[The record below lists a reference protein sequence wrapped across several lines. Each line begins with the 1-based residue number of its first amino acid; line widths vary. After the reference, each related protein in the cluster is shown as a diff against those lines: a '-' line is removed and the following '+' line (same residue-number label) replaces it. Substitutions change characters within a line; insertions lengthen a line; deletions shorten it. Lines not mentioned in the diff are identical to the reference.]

1 MVYKSFEKLLGKFPY
16 FLNKNKDSN
25 FSKSETVFNEEFK
38 EIYNN
43 LYDVY
48 LESKLNK
55 HVLIWK
61 EQEAPYEYD
70 MCFHVSL
77 PDLKSVKITRHYWT
91 TIIQETIGDDGSV
104 QKVETRQEMHEDI
117 YTETYEYDE
126 HINKFEYLHSSFA
139 ETIIPKDKYTIS
151 VETWDEYTTIKGF
164 PENNT
169 IENNEYDHD
178 TSLDHFGNIFKFPRR
193 TYQQVEPEDY
203 PNTVPAYDNQLTE
216 DDYHYLQ
223 RLLYYASHL
232 QDTPLPVLEIFKL
245 FSLTDVQLLNRSRL
259 ICRMIDTSR
268 HQKEGVYNR
277 DWRELR
283 WEHKDGWCN
292 GNEEDLFL
300 FATVNNNNLLEGQK
314 FNFTFQILNSLGEQ
328 ANNTK
333 NYNLITESII
343 DESEKPW
350 VIVPYKD
357 NQLFQDGL
365 YLYSDK
371 KWVLTTNDINNEDC
385 TFIFKCFSSIEDAQD
400 DINTNNGNF
409 IIHDTDI
416 VSDEIYITVRGC
428 NSADWYVSATD
439 GDDSNTGTS
448 KTDAFKTIHQ
458 ALQHIEGEKNI
469 ISVLDGVYSLPE
481 AETITENTTIVSCP
495 DYNPRIQCNYPVFF
509 RVGQNVSLTLKNIRL
524 NYKCCSLYSSFTV
537 FKNNNNLNYPL
548 NVRVAGKFCLI
559 STGIVL
565 DTPLTD
571 EWVVLHNYQI
581 KGCLVKSDGE
591 SPDEYTT
598 YYKGNS
604 CVEEDTLNINKSKN
618 SLTGEKVKLLKNDT
632 VVSEATVDENG
643 VFSFTV
649 NSGVD
654 VGSANYQVVY
664 NESEVFCNSTS
675 ENITMNVVK
684 TTPEVILE
692 TYVFY
697 IGVNERLHIPF
708 KVKVDTDT
716 KITGEQLYVTL
727 ENDAGVIDEA
737 VIAFESDN
745 TATGKF
751 TFTSATVGTNNLKIK
766 VQGNVYINTVD
777 ENIQVIVEKITR
789 ELVDGATTLNDGFY
803 FVETLPEDLTQ
814 YNTDDMIVTLDNTGE
829 NTLYI
834 TDTEEDTPTN
844 LTDDDEVWID
854 STSELQQLIRDK
866 KTEE

>member
-232 QDTPLPVLEIFKL
+232 QDTPLSVLEIFKL

-428 NSADWYVSATD
+428 NSADWYVDAENGNDTNN
-439 GDDSNTGTS
+439 GNS
-448 KTDAFKTIHQ
+448 KTTAFKTLKQ
-458 ALQHIEGEKNI
+458 ALSHVEGEKNI
-469 ISVLDGVYSLPE
+469 ISLLNGVYNILPE
-481 AETITENTTIVSCP
+481 NITENTTITSCP
-495 DYNPRIQCNYPVFF
+495 EYNPIIICSDPTFF
-509 RVGQNVSLTLKNIRL
+509 RVYQNASLTLKNIRL
-524 NYKCCSLYSSFTV
+524 NYKCCDLYSKFTV
-537 FKNNNNLNYPL
+537 FKNENNVNYPL
-548 NVRVAGKFCLI
+548 NVKVNGKYCLI
-559 STGIVL
+559 STSIVL
-565 DTPLTD
+565 NKVEGEWEAFTD
-571 EWVVLHNYQI
+571 YI
-581 KGCLVKSDGE
+581 
-591 SPDEYTT
+591 
-598 YYKGNS
+598 
-604 CVEEDTLNINKSKN
+604 
-618 SLTGEKVKLLKNDT
+618 LTGELMATEDVNGETVKLLRNNT
-632 VVSEATVDENG
+632 VVDETTVDTSG
-643 VFSFTV
+643 AFSFNINTGANV
-649 NSGVD
+649 GDVEYQVIHEKSNKFCNSISEPLLMNIKKITPELILPSHFY
-654 VGSANYQVVY
+654 GSANEDLEIPFTVKTKTGFNGSLLAVVKE
-664 NESEVFCNSTS
+664 NNTPIDEIELHFSNGVCEVLSWYGSTS
-675 ENITMNVVK
+675 TGVK
-684 TTPEVILE
+684 ELTIIVE
-692 TYVFY
+692 
-697 IGVNERLHIPF
+697 GNE
-708 KVKVDTDT
+708 
-716 KITGEQLYVTL
+716 
-727 ENDAGVIDEA
+727 
-737 VIAFESDN
+737 
-745 TATGKF
+745 
-751 TFTSATVGTNNLKIK
+751 
-766 VQGNVYINTVD
+766 YINTVQG
-777 ENIQVIVEKITR
+777 NIQVTIENITR
-789 ELVDGATTLNDGFY
+789 ELVDNATTFTNSFEFLD
-803 FVETLPEDLTQ
+803 TLPSDLTQ
-814 YNTDDMIVTLDNTGE
+814 YQTDDVIITADNTGE
-829 NTLYI
+829 NTIHI
-834 TDTEEDTPTN
+834 TDTEEETPAN
-844 LTDDDEVWID
+844 LTENDEIWIN
-854 STSELQQLIRDK
+854 STTDITQVIRDK
-866 KTEE
+866 KQGE

>member
-416 VSDEIYITVRGC
+416 VSDEIYITVKGC

-495 DYNPRIQCNYPVFF
+495 DYNPRIQCNDPVFF
-509 RVGQNVSLTLKNIRL
+509 RVGQNVSLTLKNICL

-559 STGIVL
+559 STSIVL
-565 DTPLTD
+565 NKPSETEWEAFTD
-571 EWVVLHNYQI
+571 YI
-581 KGCLVKSDGE
+581 
-591 SPDEYTT
+591 
-598 YYKGNS
+598 
-604 CVEEDTLNINKSKN
+604 
-618 SLTGEKVKLLKNDT
+618 LTGELMSTEDVNGETVKLLRNNT
-632 VVSEATVDENG
+632 VVDETTVDNNG
-643 VFSFTV
+643 AFSFNINTGA
-649 NSGVD
+649 NTGD
-654 VGSANYQVVY
+654 VEYQVIHEKS
-664 NESEVFCNSTS
+664 NKFCNSIS
-675 ENITMNVVK
+675 EPIIMNVKK
-684 TTPEVILE
+684 TTPELILPSH
-692 TYVFY
+692 FY
-697 IGVNERLHIPF
+697 GSANEEFEIQFSVKTKNGFNGSLLALVKENNNFINELELHFNNGVCEASFMYSSTSTGVKELTLLVEGNE
-708 KVKVDTDT
+708 
-716 KITGEQLYVTL
+716 
-727 ENDAGVIDEA
+727 
-737 VIAFESDN
+737 
-745 TATGKF
+745 
-751 TFTSATVGTNNLKIK
+751 
-766 VQGNVYINTVD
+766 YINTVQG
-777 ENIQVIVEKITR
+777 NIQVIIENITR
-789 ELVDGATTLNDGFY
+789 ELVDNATTFTNSFEFLD
-803 FVETLPEDLTQ
+803 TLPSDLTQ
-814 YNTDDMIVTLDNTGE
+814 YKTDDVIITADNTGE
-829 NTLYI
+829 NTIHI
-834 TDTEEDTPTN
+834 TDTEEEAPAN
-844 LTDDDEVWID
+844 LTENDEIWIN
-854 STSELQQLIRDK
+854 STTEVTQVIRDK
-866 KTEE
+866 KQGE